1 MAAPDW
7 LTARPIAHRGYHDAT
22 VGRIENTL
30 PAAEAAIA
38 HRFAIEC
45 DLQRTADDEVV
56 VFHDDTLDRLTD
68 LNGPIETKTLAEL
81 RGARFK
87 EGDATIPTL
96 SDLLDLVDGRV
107 PLIIELKS
115 RFTGDRRLEAA
126 TATILSGYSGA
137 AAVMSFDP
145 ASMIAMRR
153 LAPNLPRGMLG
164 DGFACRGLADDPP
177 PRPDCQCHV
186 CNGAGGHAGIH
197 LPRRARPA
205 LVRPVGAPPFLP
217 PAADYLDGANAGGS
231 GYRGSVGRPDH
242 LRGIRPG
249 RDLETRAP
257 HALA

>member
-7 LTARPIAHRGYHDAT
+7 LTARPIAHRGYHDVTA
-22 VGRIENTL
+22 GRIENTL
-30 PAAEAAIA
+30 PAAEAAVA

-56 VFHDDTLDRLTD
+56 VFHDDTLDRMTD
-68 LNGPIETKTLAEL
+68 LSGPIEARTLAEL
-81 RGARFK
+81 RAARFK

-126 TATILSGYSGA
+126 TATILGGYSGA

-164 DGFACRGLADDPP
+164 DGFATRDWPMIP
-177 PRPDCQCHV
+177 
-186 CNGAGGHAGIH
+186 
-197 LPRRARPA
+197 LPARI
-205 LVRPVGAPPFLP
+205 
-217 PAADYLDGANAGGS
+217 ANAM
-231 GYRGSVGRPDH
+231 YAM
-242 LRGIRPG
+242 
-249 RDLETRAP
+249 AP
-257 HALA
+257 AVMPTFISHGVHALPSSAPLALRHFFRLPLITWTVRTPEDRATAAAWADQITFEGFDPDAT